1 MIISDG
7 EIIEAEN
14 HIFYKITLEIK
25 KFLNERQYKRI
36 IKEVFYTA
44 QEELYQI

>member
-1 MIISDG
+1 MILSDR

-14 HIFYKITLEIK
+14 HFFHKKTLEIK

-36 IKEVFYTA
+36 TKEVFYTA